1 MQKYS
6 IHSLLAKIFAQ
17 REYNEQDVQ
26 GHTSKRLIYHDFS
39 LFLDADLVLDR
50 IQEALENDEKICI
63 YGDYDCDGI
72 LSTTILVQAFLE
84 LGKKVG
90 YHIPNRFE
98 DGYGL
103 NKERVQQMYEK
114 GYSLLITV
122 DNGIKAYEAI
132 DLANE
137 LGIDVIVI
145 DHHDYDELPDACAII
160 HTKMSSD
167 YPFKEICGGFLAY
180 KLASSLLGKHD
191 KYLFSL
197 AAITT
202 ISDMM
207 PLVDEN
213 KSLVSRGLQFMN
225 EEKYF
230 QLELLIGE
238 NQKYNTTTLKRMRQ
252 FYLLIEKGARFG
264 HQLSWSHYVELLP
277 LKDNNEINYYIK
289 MCEQRNLDVRSLRS
303 LIKSKEYERLD
314 EKTKNK
320 LITNEELKLPDLI
333 PDPILIKTEI
343 NKEILTEYA
352 LKQAILGNLDNFLK
366 QLGDGF
372 SYIGSEYKIKI
383 GNNYNYIGLL
393 LYNVKFKCYVVVE
406 LKVTELKKEHIGQV
420 EVYMNYID
428 KNVKALSDDKT
439 IGIIICARNNKYIIE
454 YSSDERI
461 FAREFKLII

>member
-1 MQKYS
+1 MFNYYDDIKEKLLKNEIYAKVKDYSKERNKVLTYLEVGKLLSEAGKEYGNDIIGKY
-6 IHSLLAKIFAQ
+6 AKKLT
-17 REYNEQDVQ
+17 NEV
-26 GHTSKRLIYHDFS
+26 
-39 LFLDADLVLDR
+39 
-50 IQEALENDEKICI
+50 
-63 YGDYDCDGI
+63 
-72 LSTTILVQAFLE
+72 
-84 LGKKVG
+84 GKK
-90 YHIPNRFE
+90 YNR
-98 DGYGL
+98 
-103 NKERVQQMYEK
+103 R
-114 GYSLLITV
+114 T
-122 DNGIKAYEAI
+122 
-132 DLANE
+132 
-137 LGIDVIVI
+137 
-145 DHHDYDELPDACAII
+145 
-160 HTKMSSD
+160 
-167 YPFKEICGGFLAY
+167 
-180 KLASSLLGKHD
+180 
-191 KYLFSL
+191 LF
-197 AAITT
+197 
-202 ISDMM
+202 
-207 PLVDEN
+207 
-213 KSLVSRGLQFMN
+213 
-225 EEKYF
+225 
-230 QLELLIGE
+230 
-238 NQKYNTTTLKRMRQ
+238 RMKQ
-252 FYLLIEKGARFG
+252 FYNLFGEQNIEQKVSTMSTLLT
-264 HQLSWSHYVELLP
+264 WSHYSELLP
-277 LKDNNEINYYIK
+277 LNDINKINYYIK
-289 MCEQRNLDVRSLRS
+289 ICKQRNLDVRSLRS